1 MTTDHDDD
9 PLRARL
15 RAVDPAADLP
25 SLPAD
30 RWDRLLEDT
39 MTDAGTTD
47 TTTTVVPMRKR
58 RTPWLIGGGIGI
70 AAAAA
75 GIVALT
81 TGGTDITRLTQPTT
95 DPMAMCAQVTAEALA
110 TKTMAFEGTVT
121 GVEGSVVT
129 LEVSERFRGEVGDEV
144 QVEQQDATADDFSA
158 VQYVQGTS
166 YLISATDGQVAGC
179 GQSGE
184 AGPELLDLYRSAFGG

>member
-15 RAVDPAADLP
+15 RAVDPATALP
-25 SLPAD
+25 PLPPD
-30 RWDRLLEDT
+30 RRARLLEDA
-39 MTDAGTTD
+39 MTSTEPTS
-47 TTTTVVPMRKR
+47 TVVPMRRR

-81 TGGTDITRLTQPTT
+81 TGGTDITRLTQPTS
-95 DPMAMCAQVTAEALA
+95 DPMAMCAQVTPEALA
-110 TKTMAFEGTVT
+110 TQALAFAGTVT
-121 GVEGSVVT
+121 GIDGTTVT
-129 LEVSERFRGEVGDEV
+129 LEVAERFRGEIGDEV
-144 QVEQQDATADDFSA
+144 AVTQQDATADDFSA

-166 YLISATDGQVAGC
+166 YLIAATDGRVASC

-184 AGPELLDLYRSAFGG
+184 AGPELLELYRSAFGS